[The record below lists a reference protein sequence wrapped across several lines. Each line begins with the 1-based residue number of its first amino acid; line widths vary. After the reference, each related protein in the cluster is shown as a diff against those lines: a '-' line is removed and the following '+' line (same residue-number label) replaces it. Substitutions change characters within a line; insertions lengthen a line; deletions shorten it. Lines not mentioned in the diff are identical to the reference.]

1 MCACDDP
8 ARARH
13 LLIEVDSRR
22 TARRIATGRSRGRAW
37 RRHGSALTLPGTILV
52 AAALLAPI
60 ACAWP
65 AGAMASGAGE
75 RVKLDVSFAPY
86 RLGAFTSIVTG
97 LEIAAAAGTTPS
109 PVTAF
114 ELYLPAGAEIGSSS
128 LGLAICSTAVLASSG
143 PEGCPPNARIGSG
156 SAIVTVPFGPEL
168 VQEQANIVAVMGP
181 PVHEQVVTLL
191 YAEARTPILAQL
203 ILPGELLPDS
213 GVFGERLASTVPV
226 TATLP
231 GADDA
236 AMTEL
241 SLDIDPPGLRYEKVV
256 HERTV
261 NYHPQGVAIPARC
274 PRGGFPFRA
283 VLHFQDGDTVTSR
296 RTVPCPPSRA
306 SHRKGP

>member
-1 MCACDDP
+1 VA
-8 ARARH
+8 
-13 LLIEVDSRR
+13 SRV
-22 TARRIATGRSRGRAW
+22 ALARSRGQA
-37 RRHGSALTLPGTILV
+37 RRRRGSTLTLPATILV
-52 AAALLAPI
+52 AAALLAPL
-60 ACAWP
+60 AWP
-65 AGAMASGAGE
+65 AGALASSTGE
-75 RVKLDVSFAPY
+75 RVTLDVSFAPD
-86 RLGAFTSIVTG
+86 RLGASVSIVTG
-97 LEIAAAAGTTPS
+97 LQIAAAAGTTPS

-128 LGLAICSTAVLASSG
+128 LGLAICSAAVLAASG
-143 PEGCPPNARIGSG
+143 PEGCPPNAQIGSG

-241 SLDIDPPGLRYEKVV
+241 SLDIDPPGLRYEKTV

-261 NYHPQGVAIPARC
+261 GYHPQGVAIPAKC

-296 RTVPCPPSRA
+296 RTVPCPPPRA
-306 SHRKGP
+306 SRR

>member
-1 MCACDDP
+1 
-8 ARARH
+8 
-13 LLIEVDSRR
+13 VSRR
-22 TARRIATGRSRGRAW
+22 SCTATCASSTRGR
-37 RRHGSALTLPGTILV
+37 RLTRALLAAVLL
-52 AAALLAPI
+52 AAALSPAALGRPASALA
-60 ACAWP
+60 AA
-65 AGAMASGAGE
+65 AGE
-75 RVKLDVSFAPY
+75 RVALSVSFAPD
-86 RLGAFTSIVTG
+86 RLGSYASIATSIQIAG
-97 LEIAAAAGTTPS
+97 LAGATPS
-109 PVTAF
+109 PVTSF
-114 ELYLPAGAEIGSSS
+114 ELFLPTGAEIGSSS
-128 LGLAICSTAVLASSG
+128 LGLATCSSAVLAASG

-168 VQEQANIVAVMGP
+168 VQERAGIVAVMGP
-181 PVHEQVVTLL
+181 PVHEQVVMLL

-236 AMTEL
+236 AMTAL
-241 SLDIDPPGLRYEKVV
+241 KLDIDPPGLLYEKVV

-261 NYHPQGVAIPARC
+261 DYHPHGVAIPARC

-296 RTVPCPPSRA
+296 RTVPCPPSHAR
-306 SHRKGP
+306 RR